1 MRRADREIKDLSEI
15 KRIIGVAKIVHL
27 GLVDGGRPYV
37 VPLHYGFNLSE
48 EALTLYMHGA
58 KEGRKLDAIRANG
71 AAFVELECDVDL
83 VSGGDVPCR
92 YGSYYASVMG
102 EGEAIVVSDE
112 REKIRGIELLMR
124 NQTQRDFEVTPA
136 MASAV
141 TVIKVVVPMDSL
153 TAKGRL
159 MPR

>member
-37 VPLHYGFNLSE
+37 VPLHYGFDLSD

-71 AAFVELECDVDL
+71 TAFVELECDVDL